1 MNDLIIA
8 TLLLAGVGLDI
19 ARQVLI
25 AAGEL
30 TLTPAVEASLR
41 THLRAAD
48 QLPIRDALERIRTR
62 TAKRSRRWTPWSR

>member
-8 TLLLAGVGLDI
+8 TLTLAGVGLDA
-19 ARQVLI
+19 ARQTLI

-30 TLTPAVEASLR
+30 TPPPVIEASLR

-48 QLPIRDALERIRTR
+48 QLPIRDGLERIRCR
-62 TAKRSRRWTPWSR
+62 TARRSRRWTP